1 MDIKFTN
8 HFVERKTERDD
19 YLLSTKR
26 YSETRKNK
34 TRTERLL
41 RERGRWYSKYD
52 REEGI
57 TRLYCIVNNLEVY
70 CAVMIDDPMD
80 PYILITTYF
89 PYTSKVKRKL
99 FPKGIEIGSI
109 YEIQDLSP
117 KEVRI
122 IIKLNADPLSSTY
135 FGVLH

>member
-1 MDIKFTN
+1 MEFLDIKFTN

-99 FPKGIEIGSI
+99 FPKGIESF
-109 YEIQDLSP
+109 EQFNLASC
-117 KEVRI
+117 
-122 IIKLNADPLSSTY
+122 STKKH
-135 FGVLH
+135 LQIHQKSH

>member
-70 CAVMIDDPMD
+70 CAVMIDDPVD

-89 PYTSKVKRKL
+89 PYTTKVKRKL
-99 FPKGIEIGSI
+99 FPKRIESF
-109 YEIQDLSP
+109 EQFNPNSC
-117 KEVRI
+117 
-122 IIKLNADPLSSTY
+122 
-135 FGVLH
+135 